1 MNVERRTSK
10 MVRLFCYSGVPP
22 FDFTAMIPLILFL
35 LGANVGSF
43 LNVCIW
49 RLPRHESIAH
59 PPSHCPTCNTRLRG
73 IDLIPLLSQLVLR
86 GKCRYCGAK
95 FSWRYFGVE
104 LLTGILFLLVG
115 LQAGNFSHEAFFS
128 SFTGDPARLLR
139 DLIFVATLVIVFF
152 VDYDTKLIQL
162 ESVLLMGLAGVA
174 YDAWQ
179 IYRGGALEGG
189 NWFAAM
195 LPVPLPASLLSM
207 TVCAALLF
215 GVREVFSRLYG
226 KEALGFG
233 DVLLVAAI
241 AANLGWNATL
251 LTFFFLAAT
260 VGAFI
265 GVSFQIPRAIRSY
278 KWGKARAV
286 RYGGPTKAA
295 MLARRA
301 FRKVMPFGP
310 MLAIG
315 AMAALLY
322 GAQINAAYMD
332 FIAPPNAPVVA
343 SAPIAPV
350 LRDAPA

>member
-1 MNVERRTSK
+1 
-10 MVRLFCYSGVPP
+10 
-22 FDFTAMIPLILFL
+22 MIPLLLFV
-35 LGANVGSF
+35 LGTNIGSF

-49 RLPRHESIAH
+49 RMPRHESIAH
-59 PPSHCPTCNTRLRG
+59 PPSHCPNCNTRLSG
-73 IDLIPLLSQLVLR
+73 LDLIPLLSQLILG

-115 LQAGNFSHEAFFS
+115 LQGGNLADGGFFALW
-128 SFTGDPARLLR
+128 TGDIARLTR
-139 DLIFVATLVIVFF
+139 DLIFVSTLVVVFF

-174 YDAWQ
+174 HEAWQ
-179 IYRGGALEGG
+179 ISQGARLEAGA
-189 NWFAAM
+189 WFAPL
-195 LPVPLPASLLSM
+195 LPALLPASLLAM
-207 TVCAALLF
+207 VVCAALLF
-215 GVREVFSRLYG
+215 GVRALFSALYK

-260 VGAFI
+260 LGAFI
-265 GVSFQIPRAIRSY
+265 GVSAQIPRAIRSY
-278 KWGKARAV
+278 QWGKERT
-286 RYGGPTKAA
+286 RRNGGREIAGL
-295 MLARRA
+295 LARRA

-315 AMAALLY
+315 AITALLY
-322 GAQINAAYMD
+322 GVQINMAYMR
-332 FIAPPNAPVVA
+332 FITPEP
-343 SAPIAPV
+343 SMFG
-350 LRDAPA
+350 LR

>member
-1 MNVERRTSK
+1 
-10 MVRLFCYSGVPP
+10 
-22 FDFTAMIPLILFL
+22 MIPLILFV
-35 LGANVGSF
+35 LGANIGSF

-49 RLPRHESIAH
+49 RMPRHESIAH
-59 PPSHCPTCNTRLRG
+59 PPSHCPSCNTRLRAL
-73 IDLIPLLSQLVLR
+73 DLIPLVSQLILG

-115 LQAGNFSHEAFFS
+115 LQGGNLGGSGFFAPW
-128 SFTGDPARLLR
+128 TGDNARLLR
-139 DLIFVATLVIVFF
+139 DLIFVSTLVVVFF

-162 ESVLLMGLAGVA
+162 ESVFLMGFAGVA

-179 IYRGGALEGG
+179 IAQGARLENGAL
-189 NWFAAM
+189 FAPL
-195 LPVPLPASLLSM
+195 LPAPLPASLLAM
-207 TVCAALLF
+207 VFCATLLAI
-215 GVREVFSRLYG
+215 VRAGFSWLY
-226 KEALGFG
+226 KREALGFG

-260 VGAFI
+260 VGALI
-265 GVSFQIPRAIRSY
+265 GVAVQIPRAIRSY
-278 KWGKARAV
+278 QWAKARRK
-286 RYGGPTKAA
+286 RYGSPKRSG

-315 AMAALLY
+315 AVAALLY
-322 GAQINAAYMD
+322 GVQINAWYMGR
-332 FIAPPNAPVVA
+332 I
-343 SAPIAPV
+343 
-350 LRDAPA
+350 